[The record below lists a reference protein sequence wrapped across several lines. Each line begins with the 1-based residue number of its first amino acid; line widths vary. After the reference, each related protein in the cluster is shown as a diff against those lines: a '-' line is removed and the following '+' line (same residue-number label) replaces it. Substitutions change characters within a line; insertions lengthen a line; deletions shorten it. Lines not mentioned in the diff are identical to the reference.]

1 MIFPCHLYKCPGPHD
16 RYGIKYRYIGC
27 ADEEQFEELTAQ
39 EWHATFEAAAGK
51 DKPVDDVSP
60 PTRAEMEQKAKELGL
75 RGIHLMKDDT
85 LAKKIA
91 EAL

>member
-1 MIFPCHLYKCPGPHD
+1 M
-16 RYGIKYRYIGC
+16 
-27 ADEEQFEELTAQ
+27 
-39 EWHATFEAAAGK
+39 
-51 DKPVDDVSP
+51 P